1 MPMLYIFLG
10 KVRTLLE
17 WADALLSKK
26 WNGWSVHTVYPLY
39 STRAPAVLK
48 TAQRRQQTLLY
59 FRLLQLQGWIKKC
72 TPSKTSDMQ
81 RSLWEMER
89 LQIWTLSLKL
99 KKKSCSYFFLLG
111 GSLIV
116 ANVNIKSIWTEQ
128 FSHQGSDDIG
138 RIGRNVIEAITDCVN
153 LWTWPSCTNSS
164 K

>member
-1 MPMLYIFLG
+1 MPFWAKSGMDGVYILY
-10 KVRTLLE
+10 TP
-17 WADALLSKK
+17 W
-26 WNGWSVHTVYPLY
+26 TVL
-39 STRAPAVLK
+39 STRAPVVLK
-48 TAQRRQQTLLY
+48 TAQRRQQTLSY

-99 KKKSCSYFFLLG
+99 KKISCSYFFLLG

-128 FSHQGSDDIG
+128 FSHKGSDDIE